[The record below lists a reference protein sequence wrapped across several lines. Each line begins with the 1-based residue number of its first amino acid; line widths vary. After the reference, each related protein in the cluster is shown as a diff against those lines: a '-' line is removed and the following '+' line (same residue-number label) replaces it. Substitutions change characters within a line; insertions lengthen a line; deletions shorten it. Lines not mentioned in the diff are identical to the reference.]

1 MKIDDKIVRYH
12 YDKTMVKQRSNS
24 AKKKLDNQPFRT
36 VAEKKEF
43 VDKIKKDVLAR
54 LETAKAMEEFTNQPE
69 YAFYKE
75 KFEKGM
81 SCKYGA
87 DIDDIVHV
95 SLTDDG
101 IQIKISDSAKDTENK
116 NELELIG
123 HLVRA
128 MSQSSLTSYYEAM
141 GYLPREKAQPN
152 FDSSK

>member
-1 MKIDDKIVRYH
+1 
-12 YDKTMVKQRSNS
+12 MVKQRSNS

-36 VAEKKEF
+36 VTEKREF

-54 LETAKAMEEFTNQPE
+54 LETARAMEEFTNQPE
-69 YAFYKE
+69 YSFYKE

-128 MSQSSLTSYYEAM
+128 MSQSSLISYYEAM

-152 FDSSK
+152 FDSSIR